1 MTTTQTFL
9 RFTALLLSGLLFSAT
24 GFTQESSP
32 STDGLEKMNPFTVS
46 ALYAAVDIQFT
57 LSGQNLFDPLIDPV
71 DTAEIS
77 AVVVRDPDDIPDVA
91 VRDKLLRIDGVELKG
106 LTIPQIAELLNNARA
121 KGIPTWEMG
130 QFLNTKTIKFDGDWL
145 TPLPGLKR

>member
-1 MTTTQTFL
+1 MTTTHTLL

-32 STDGLEKMNPFTVS
+32 ATDRLEKMNPFTVS
-46 ALYAAVDIQFT
+46 ALYAAVEIKFT
-57 LSGQNLFDPLIDPV
+57 LSGKNLFEPLADPV
-71 DTAEIS
+71 AFAEIS
-77 AVVVRDPDDIPDVA
+77 AVVLRDPDDIPDVA
-91 VRDKLLRIDGVELKG
+91 VGDKLLRIDGVELKG

-121 KGIPTWEMG
+121 NDVPTWEIG
-130 QFLNTKTIKFDGDWL
+130 QLLSTKTIKFDGDWL